1 MVDRD
6 TKTTEELV
14 GGRVKERRSE
24 LGITQVELAE
34 AMQALG
40 HSWIQTTVAK
50 TEAAD
55 RPLRVNELTDLAH
68 VLDVSVAD
76 LVTPESDLERSSL
89 AWSLE
94 IREHIASR
102 LEREA
107 AALTEQLAQK
117 NSALEGA
124 RQRVRE
130 TRDRLAELGAVEVDG
145 EWIWPDSHSSE
156 GFAEGEG
163 ETA

>member
-34 AMQALG
+34 AMQAFG
-40 HSWIQTTVAK
+40 HSWIQTTVTK

-55 RPLRVNELTDLAH
+55 RPLRVNELTDLAR

-76 LVTPESDLERSSL
+76 LVTPESELERSSL
-89 AWSLE
+89 VQSLE
-94 IREHIASR
+94 IREHIVSR
-102 LEREA
+102 WEREA
-107 AALTEQLAQK
+107 AELNEQLARK

-124 RQRVRE
+124 RQGVRE

-145 EWIWPDSHSSE
+145 EWIWPDGHNSDR
-156 GFAEGEG
+156 FLEGEG